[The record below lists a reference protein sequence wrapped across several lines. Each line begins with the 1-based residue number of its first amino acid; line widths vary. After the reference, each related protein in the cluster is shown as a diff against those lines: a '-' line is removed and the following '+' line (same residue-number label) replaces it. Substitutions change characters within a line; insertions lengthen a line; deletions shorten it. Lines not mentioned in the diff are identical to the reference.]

1 MTDLRDVTNYV
12 HYENFRCRKLAGVAG
27 TDKVLSISYNFSSS
41 IISSPGAQQEPP
53 VHDGGGAEGAC
64 GQAEQNGEGDGGGL
78 RKKGASP
85 FSRRIEVDLD
95 L

>member
-1 MTDLRDVTNYV
+1 M
-12 HYENFRCRKLAGVAG
+12 
-27 TDKVLSISYNFSSS
+27 
-41 IISSPGAQQEPP
+41 ISSPGAQQEPP

-64 GQAEQNGEGDGGGL
+64 GQAEQDGEGDGGGL

-95 L
+95 S